1 MTVANAAARLL
12 DREITADLARSLSE
26 RALGGAAEEHAETE
40 SIAVFRLAREWFGLP
55 TTALDEII
63 AARPVH
69 TLPHRRHPA
78 LLGLINVRGQLVV
91 CISAAQLLLGAA
103 PAPGAQRLLVA
114 RHAGGRFA
122 LPADEVQHTLEY
134 RLREMKPAPSTVARS
149 ASSYTRG
156 LVSWGDRTIA
166 RLDEALLF
174 EGLGRC
180 LA

>member
-1 MTVANAAARLL
+1 
-12 DREITADLARSLSE
+12 
-26 RALGGAAEEHAETE
+26 
-40 SIAVFRLAREWFGLP
+40 
-55 TTALDEII
+55 
-63 AARPVH
+63 
-69 TLPHRRHPA
+69 
-78 LLGLINVRGQLVV
+78 
-91 CISAAQLLLGAA
+91 AA